1 MGRNTTLTAPHHNPD
16 PDEPI
21 AGTPSVARRLWEWI
35 ERPGFGNWLFGP
47 RSFGGRGSR
56 IQVYGCSPGCLLLM
70 LALSIL
76 LTLLVN
82 AIQGWLA

>member
-1 MGRNTTLTAPHHNPD
+1 MNGQEHHVNPD

-82 AIQGWLA
+82 AIQDWLA

>member
-1 MGRNTTLTAPHHNPD
+1 MNEYRQD
-16 PDEPI
+16 PDGSTGGRLR
-21 AGTPSVARRLWEWI
+21 AARRLWEWI